1 MTHND
6 IICIGRQIG
15 SGGLEIARLLSQK
28 FSIPFYDKELLEL
41 SAKESG
47 LSQDFLAQSD
57 EMPSKSFF
65 SGLPTMNLS
74 VFSDG
79 GLSSRGFWGSDQLFR
94 LQSDQILKIAS
105 QGSSI
110 FVGRCADYVL
120 RDHPGMLSVFISADH
135 EDRLGRLQKARQL
148 SREDAQKLIERV
160 DRKRSAYYNYYTYQ
174 TWGAAKTYDLCVNSS
189 RLGIEGTAEMIAS
202 FIRTVQARSLV

>member
-28 FSIPFYDKELLEL
+28 FSIPFFDKELLEL

-47 LSQDFLAQSD
+47 LSQDYLAESD
-57 EMPSKSFF
+57 EMPSRSFF

-74 VFSDG
+74 VFSDM
-79 GLSSRGFWGSDQLFR
+79 GLSSRGFWGSDQLFH

-105 QGSSI
+105 EGSCI

-120 RDHPGMLSVFISADH
+120 RDHPGMVSVFVSADH
-135 EDRLGRLQKARQL
+135 EDRLRRLEQRRQL

-189 RLGIEGTAEMIAS
+189 RLGIEGTADMIAS
-202 FIRTVQARSLV
+202 FIGSVRNRFQV